1 MKKIFL
7 FVAGF
12 FLVATVSQAQIKF
25 GAKGGVNISNIDIEV
40 EGLSFSP
47 DSKTSFHLGVM
58 AKYQLS
64 EQFAIQPE
72 LVYSAEGADFEGDD
86 FDLNFINIP
95 ILFAYNPTEILS
107 IHAGPQIGILSSA
120 EVDGEDI
127 KDDLK
132 GVNLSVAI
140 GAAVELANGF
150 TGGVRYNLGLSD
162 LNDAEGD
169 DTSLKAN
176 TFQIFVG
183 YFFIK

>member
-40 EGLSFSP
+40 EGISISP
-47 DSKTSFHLGVM
+47 DALTSFHVGVM
-58 AKYQLS
+58 AKYQFS
-64 EQFAIQPE
+64 EQFGIQPE
-72 LVYSAEGADFEGDD
+72 LVYSAEGAEIESDKFN
-86 FDLNFINIP
+86 LNFINIP
-95 ILFAYNPTEILS
+95 ILFAYNPTEIFS
-107 IHAGPQIGILSSA
+107 IHAGPQVGILSSA

-127 KDDLK
+127 KDELK
-132 GVNLSVAI
+132 GLNLSLAI
-140 GAAVELANGF
+140 GAAVELTNGF

-169 DTSLKAN
+169 ESTLKAN
-176 TFQIFVG
+176 TFQIYVG
-183 YFFIK
+183 YFFIR